1 LLHNDRMGLQEFIN
15 YEILN
20 IKGFILTPANILQ
33 VLLILVS
40 TWVLL
45 WFTHKFIKRR
55 FTTSIYDVG
64 RGEAFYQ
71 IVRYVVWI
79 LSVALMLDSIGVEI
93 TLLLAGSA
101 ALLVGLGFG
110 IQQIFNDVVS
120 GILLLFEGTVSVGD
134 IVEIEHIVGK
144 VQRIALRTSI
154 IQTRDHIS
162 IIVPNSKLV
171 SDNVI
176 NWTHNRSQTRF
187 NIKIGVAY
195 GSDVPLVMRL
205 LEEAATAQKAVAKNP
220 KPNAR
225 FIDFGDSALMFEILF
240 WSDKMFEIE
249 FIKSAIRV
257 EIDAL
262 FRTNNVIIPFPQ
274 RDLHLKT
281 VTTLPVNISDN
292 SKV

>member
-1 LLHNDRMGLQEFIN
+1 
-15 YEILN
+15 
-20 IKGFILTPANILQ
+20 
-33 VLLILVS
+33 
-40 TWVLL
+40 
-45 WFTHKFIKRR
+45 
-55 FTTSIYDVG
+55 
-64 RGEAFYQ
+64 
-71 IVRYVVWI
+71 
-79 LSVALMLDSIGVEI
+79 MLDSIGVEI